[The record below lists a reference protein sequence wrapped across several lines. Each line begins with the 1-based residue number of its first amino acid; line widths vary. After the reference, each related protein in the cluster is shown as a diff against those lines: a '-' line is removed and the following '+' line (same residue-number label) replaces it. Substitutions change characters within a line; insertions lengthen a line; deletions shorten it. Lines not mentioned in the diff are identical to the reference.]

1 MSHEL
6 GLSGEG
12 SGDASEHDVIEA
24 LTAQVGAQMER
35 VVFQPS
41 ENLNYVGQ
49 VKNGGRLVDADTDKV
64 IVHLPQVDVVL
75 VELGKELVRAR
86 EP

>member
-1 MSHEL
+1 
-6 GLSGEG
+6 
-12 SGDASEHDVIEA
+12 
-24 LTAQVGAQMER
+24 MER

-64 IVHLPQVDVVL
+64 IVHLPQVYVVL